1 MAARRGGEDVVA
13 NPKAWL
19 GVARAPFLLLPVT
32 LVASG
37 AAAAAYAYCVD
48 WIRTL
53 LALTGLLAL
62 HASVNALNE
71 ASDFR
76 AGIDLRTRRTPFSG
90 GSGTLPARAL
100 SPRAAFLFG
109 LGTAG
114 VGLAIGIVLLL
125 EVGPILLPILV
136 VGAVC
141 VLSYTDVLARR
152 GVGEIAAGLGLGAL
166 PVMGTALVQNG
177 TLPVEA
183 AAAGLPA
190 FFMTFNLLLLNEFPD
205 EEPDREGGRKHL
217 VILLGRRG
225 AALVYATAALL
236 TPASIAV
243 AVAAGAL
250 PRHCLAALVPSLL
263 LIAPLRWAFTDPKLP
278 VPVGALAAN
287 VAWNLLTNAT
297 LAGALAVASLA

>member
-1 MAARRGGEDVVA
+1 MAL
-13 NPKAWL
+13 KAWL

-37 AAAAAYAYCVD
+37 AAAGAYAYSVD
-48 WIRTL
+48 WHRTL
-53 LALTGLLAL
+53 LALVGLVAL

-90 GSGTLPARAL
+90 GSGMLPAGAL
-100 SPRAAFLFG
+100 SPRATFLFG
-109 LGTAG
+109 LGAAG

-125 EVGPILLPILV
+125 EVGPILLPVLV
-136 VGAVC
+136 VGAVS
-141 VLSYTDVLARR
+141 VLSYADFLTRR
-152 GVGEIAAGLGLGAL
+152 AAGEIAAGLGLGAL

-183 AAAGLPA
+183 VAAGVPA

-205 EEPDREGGRKHL
+205 EEADREGGRKHL
-217 VILLGRRG
+217 VILFGRRG
-225 AALVYATAALL
+225 AAWVYATAALL
-236 TPASIAV
+236 TPASIVIAV
-243 AVAAGAL
+243 SAGAL
-250 PRHCLAALVPSLL
+250 PKLCLAALVPSLL
-263 LIAPLRWAFTDPKLP
+263 LFLPLRWAFTDPKRS

-287 VAWNLLTNAT
+287 VAWNLLTNAVIAAG
-297 LAGALAVASLA
+297 LAASSFA